1 MSDIDIEGAI
11 SAFEAELPDSL
22 DGSSGF
28 EDTTIVGDQPG
39 GESFT
44 GFNPSDLPEDL
55 QAVYRSMQGD
65 YTRKTQEIAE
75 LRRNY
80 EQYDAFQENG
90 IDPQQA
96 LQATNFYNKLDTD
109 PAFAQQVAAQ
119 LQQNLQ
125 DMGYGQPMQE
135 DYVPENNF
143 VNDESYDNIP
153 VALQQELA
161 EMRDFRNSMMEQQE
175 HAELVSDLEYVEK
188 EIRLSNPHYTDDDM
202 SSIYDLAYSTNGDLQ
217 AAAQVFHGIQQR
229 VMSGYLQS
237 KQVPEGA
244 QFVPSGPSTSS
255 SKSFNSLDDAHKAA
269 LEFLRNS
276 Q

>member
-1 MSDIDIEGAI
+1 MSDIDIAGAM
-11 SAFEAELPDSL
+11 SAMQEELPDSY
-22 DGSSGF
+22 DGSSSVSD
-28 EDTTIVGDQPG
+28 ESVVGDQPE

-80 EQYDAFQENG
+80 EQYDVLSESG
-90 IDPQQA
+90 VDPNYA
-96 LQATNFYNKLDTD
+96 LQAADFYNRLDSD
-109 PAFAQQVAAQ
+109 PNFARQVMESI
-119 LQQNLQ
+119 QQNLGPVSAEQ
-125 DMGYGQPMQE
+125 FNVISD
-135 DYVPENNF
+135 VPYNVDNAGG
-143 VNDESYDNIP
+143 YDNIP

-161 EMRDFRNSMMEQQE
+161 EMRDFRDNMVAQQE
-175 HAELVSDLEYVEK
+175 HAELVSNLEYVEK
-188 EIRLSNPHYTDDDM
+188 DIRLSNPHYTDDDM

-229 VMSGYLQS
+229 VMSDYLQS
-237 KQVPEGA
+237 KRVPEGA
-244 QFVPSGPSTSS
+244 QFVPSGPSTSA
-255 SKSFNSLDDAHKAA
+255 SKEFNTLDDAHKAA
-269 LEFLRNS
+269 MEFLRNA

>member
-1 MSDIDIEGAI
+1 MSDIDIAGAL
-11 SAFEAELPDSL
+11 SAMQEELPDSY
-22 DGSSGF
+22 DGSSSVS
-28 EDTTIVGDQPG
+28 DNSVVDDQPE

-80 EQYDAFQENG
+80 EQYDVLSESG
-90 IDPQQA
+90 VDPNYA
-96 LQATNFYNKLDTD
+96 LQAADFYNRLDSD
-109 PAFAQQVAAQ
+109 PNFARQVMESI
-119 LQQNLQ
+119 QQNLGPVSAEQ
-125 DMGYGQPMQE
+125 FNVISD
-135 DYVPENNF
+135 VPYNVDNAGG
-143 VNDESYDNIP
+143 YDNIP

-161 EMRDFRNSMMEQQE
+161 EMRDFRDNMVAQQE
-175 HAELVSDLEYVEK
+175 HAELVSNLEYVEK

-229 VMSGYLQS
+229 VMSDYLQS
-237 KQVPEGA
+237 KRVPEGV
-244 QFVPSGPSTSS
+244 QFVPSGPSTSA
-255 SKSFNSLDDAHKAA
+255 SKEFNTLDDAHKAA
-269 LEFLRNS
+269 MEFLRNS

>member
-1 MSDIDIEGAI
+1 MSDIDIAGAL
-11 SAFEAELPDSL
+11 SAMQEELPDSY
-22 DGSSGF
+22 DGSSSVS
-28 EDTTIVGDQPG
+28 DNSVVDDQPE

-80 EQYDAFQENG
+80 EQYDVLSESG
-90 IDPQQA
+90 VDPNYA
-96 LQATNFYNKLDTD
+96 LQAADFYNRLDSD
-109 PAFAQQVAAQ
+109 PNFARQVMESI
-119 LQQNLQ
+119 QQNLGPVSAEQ
-125 DMGYGQPMQE
+125 FNVISD
-135 DYVPENNF
+135 VPYNVDNAGG
-143 VNDESYDNIP
+143 YDNIP

-161 EMRDFRNSMMEQQE
+161 EMRDFRDNMVAQQE
-175 HAELVSDLEYVEK
+175 HAELVSNLEYVEK
-188 EIRLSNPHYTDDDM
+188 DIRLSNPHYTDDDM

-229 VMSGYLQS
+229 VMSDYLQS
-237 KQVPEGA
+237 KRVPEGV
-244 QFVPSGPSTSS
+244 QFVPSGPSTSA
-255 SKSFNSLDDAHKAA
+255 SKEFNTLDDAHKAA
-269 LEFLRNS
+269 MEFLRNS